1 MRRGEGT
8 MIRLTVVLLTIAS
21 VARTGVCTR
30 LPYSTHYDYIDVD
43 QVLNNSRLYTK
54 YFECLMGQ
62 GKCTPEAKELR
73 DKLPEAL
80 QTNCGICSE
89 RQAKESH
96 KVIRF
101 LINQRPEDFKMLEAK
116 YDPSGLYMK
125 RYQEE
130 MKLNGA
136 FS

>member
-1 MRRGEGT
+1 MV
-8 MIRLTVVLLTIAS
+8 RLVVVFLIAVLLVS
-21 VARTGVCTR
+21 VAQTGATTR
-30 LPYSTHYDYIDVD
+30 WAYTTHYDYIDVD
-43 QVLNNSRLYTK
+43 QVLKNSRLYTK

-80 QTNCGICSE
+80 QTNCAMCSE
-89 RQAKESH
+89 RQANESH

-101 LINQRPEDFKMLEAK
+101 LIQQRPEDFRMLEAK

-125 RYQEE
+125 RYEE
-130 MKLNGA
+130 EIKLNA
-136 FS
+136 TST